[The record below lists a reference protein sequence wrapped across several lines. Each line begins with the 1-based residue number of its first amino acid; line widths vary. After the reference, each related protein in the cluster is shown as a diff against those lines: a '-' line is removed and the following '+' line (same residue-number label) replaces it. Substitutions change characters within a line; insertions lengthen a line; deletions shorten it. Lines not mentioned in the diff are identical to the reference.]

1 MNKTNL
7 GTSDLE
13 VTRISYGCMA
23 IGGSWD
29 ASGLTEDTFRSAAT
43 SLDAAVEAGITLF
56 DHADIYCRGKSE
68 EAFGR
73 WLGDRGDLQGKI
85 VIQSKCGIRFGD
97 DPPGAPFRF
106 DFSYEHITQSVEGIL
121 RRLKIDCLDVLLLHR
136 PDPLVEPEEVAR
148 AFDDLECYG
157 KVKHFG
163 VSNHSA
169 AQIDLLRRYVLQPIV
184 ANQVEISLLH
194 SEMIDAG
201 IDWNCTG
208 LSTQVCGD
216 GTLEYCRRNDIT
228 LQAWSPLARG
238 LLGDVVPQADDPR
251 TERIAATQKALAELA
266 GKKGVAPEAV
276 ALAWLLRHPAGII
289 PVVGTT
295 RPDKIRAACQA
306 DTVEL
311 SREEWNAIFTVARG
325 RRLP

>member
-1 MNKTNL
+1 MNKIKL
-7 GTSDLE
+7 GASDLE
-13 VTRISYGCMA
+13 VSRISYGCMG

-29 ASGLTEDTFRSAAT
+29 ASGLTEETYRSAAAA
-43 SLDAAVEAGITLF
+43 LDAAVEAGVTLF

-73 WLGDRGDLQGKI
+73 WLEGRSDLRDDL

-136 PDPLVEPEEVAR
+136 PDPLVQPEEVAR
-148 AFDDLECYG
+148 AFDDLEAYG
-157 KVKHFG
+157 KVRHFG
-163 VSNHSA
+163 VSNHNA
-169 AQIDLLRRYVLQPIV
+169 AQIDLLRRHVLQPLV

-194 SEMIDAG
+194 PEMIDAG
-201 IDWNCTG
+201 IDWNVTG

-216 GTLEYCRRNDIT
+216 GTLEYCRRHDIT

-238 LLGDVVPQADDPR
+238 LLGDAAVKPDDPR
-251 TERIAATQKALAELA
+251 AARITATRNALAEQA
-266 GKKGVAPEAV
+266 GRKGVSPEAV
-276 ALAWLLRHPAGII
+276 AIAWLLRHPARII
-289 PVVGTT
+289 PIIGTT
-295 RPDKIRAACQA
+295 RPEKILTTTQA

-325 RRLP
+325 RRMP